1 MNCSPKILALALL
14 TSGLTA
20 SLSAEES
27 PSPSPSETVS
37 PPARSIRVSFVP
49 PPLDGTIS
57 LGIYDAKGALVRVLF
72 READINDARA
82 MSSACRGADYVL
94 HQAAIA
100 SVPRS
105 VREPELSNHA
115 NVDGTLAL
123 LMAARGAGLRTSGVL
138 CGGFSAEDLRAA
150 GAIEVYRDVADL
162 LDRYD
167 DSMIAREI
175 SSGPRSG

>member
-1 MNCSPKILALALL
+1 MARQDFSKHKLVSLPMNCSPKILALALL

-72 READINDARA
+72 READINEFKIGND
-82 MSSACRGADYVL
+82 S
-94 HQAAIA
+94 
-100 SVPRS
+100 
-105 VREPELSNHA
+105 LS
-115 NVDGTLAL
+115 T
-123 LMAARGAGLRTSGVL
+123 
-138 CGGFSAEDLRAA
+138 
-150 GAIEVYRDVADL
+150 
-162 LDRYD
+162 
-167 DSMIAREI
+167 
-175 SSGPRSG
+175 